1 MIQSHTTPQS
11 FKGIAIRRLHTP
23 RMILDNVLIEF
34 DGTDIGVM
42 GDFAGSAPPGYFDA
56 RGAGVHVVPGMVDVH
71 NHGCGGV
78 DFLDASTEDLQTI
91 SMRAAAGGTTTIVP
105 TITFANDDPQL
116 EGLAAF
122 TKKLRE
128 FRPAGARLIGIHLE
142 GPFLNPERRGAF
154 RENYLATIDIDRA
167 RHMLEICGD
176 LLLKITM
183 APELKNADEL
193 IELFTSNPGTEVE
206 VSLGHSTATYEFAQK
221 HFAHPRVR
229 QVTHAF
235 NAMHSFHHREPGL
248 IGAALLND
256 DVTCEMIPDGQHLA
270 PPTLTLL
277 HRLKG
282 SKRLILVTDSC
293 AATGLPLGASVDGP
307 AGARIVKNEGI
318 FLADGTLT
326 GSNIFMADAVQ
337 RAHELGGIPWED
349 ALEMATLTPAVSIHR
364 DKLIGSIEPG
374 KRADFCVL
382 DTTGQP
388 TAVIRDGLLVAGA

>member
-1 MIQSHTTPQS
+1 MIQSHEAPQS
-11 FKGIAIRRLHTP
+11 LTGIAIRRLHTP

-42 GDFAGSAPPGYFDA
+42 GDFAGAAPPGYFDA
-56 RGAGVHVVPGMVDVH
+56 RGADLHVVPGMVDVH
-71 NHGCGGV
+71 NHGCGGA
-78 DFLDASTEDLQTI
+78 DFLDAGADDLQRI

-105 TITFANDDPQL
+105 TISFPNDDPEL
-116 EGLAAF
+116 KGLAAF
-122 TKKLRE
+122 TKTLRD

-142 GPFLNPERRGAF
+142 GPFLNPDRRGAF
-154 RENYLATIDIDRA
+154 RDNYLATIDLDRA

-183 APELKNADEL
+183 APELENADEL
-193 IELFTSNPGTEVE
+193 IALLSEYSDTEVE
-206 VSLGHSTATYEFAQK
+206 VSLGHTTAGYEFAQK

-282 SKRLILVTDSC
+282 PKRLILVTDSC
-293 AATGLPLGASVDGP
+293 AATGLPRGASVDGP
-307 AGARIVKNEGI
+307 AGPRIVRDEAI

-337 RAHELGGIPWED
+337 RAHELGGIPYED
-349 ALEMATLTPAVSIHR
+349 ALEMATLTPAISIHR
-364 DKLIGSIEPG
+364 ESLIGSIDPG

-382 DTTGQP
+382 DSTGQP